1 MERQPIPTGHPDY
14 EIVPE
19 KGGYAVVH
27 KTRAD
32 HGGMGAIRF
41 AKDAEEAL
49 RELDDLKKAN
59 GDA

>member
-1 MERQPIPTGHPDY
+1 MDRLPIPTGHPDY

-19 KGGYAVVH
+19 KDGYAVLH
-27 KTRAD
+27 KTSAD

-41 AKDAEEAL
+41 ASTEKEAL
-49 RELDDLKKAN
+49 DQLESLKKAN